1 MAVYQPIARLLS
13 HTCIY
18 ISIYI
23 YMYTYIEN
31 RGSELIVPRNTCTC
45 WKYYNREGRSVCSF
59 SKLFS
64 FMPTL
69 RRGRGRR
76 EGRRSLTH
84 VSRNGRGTR
93 QVCTDRSF
101 CPMLRYK
108 FVPPSLFRIFFS
120 PATDGGSWGC
130 RFIGIKFARVENES
144 CIGKRCREEKKKRDG
159 GGF

>member
-13 HTCIY
+13 HTC
-18 ISIYI
+18 IYI

-76 EGRRSLTH
+76 EGKRSLTH

-108 FVPPSLFRIFFS
+108 FVPLSPSLSLSDLFF
-120 PATDGGSWGC
+120 P
-130 RFIGIKFARVENES
+130 
-144 CIGKRCREEKKKRDG
+144 RDG
-159 GGF
+159 WRIVGMSFYWYQIRASRE